1 MVHIFDPAHLGS
13 LTSARREQAVK
24 PRELL
29 HKAGL
34 QARETV
40 LDWGCGAGFFA
51 LPAAELVGQ
60 GGLVIG
66 VDLQPEMV
74 AATQEAAHQAGL
86 GNLEVKLAPGAYE
99 LPPDLP
105 KVDWVLLAY
114 ILHEV
119 DDPQRLLRVAQR
131 AMKPQGRLLIVEWP
145 KEAGP
150 HGPPLAER
158 LSPAELAAF
167 YQPLGLQEQDFWE
180 NRPEYY
186 ALVLAAGGA
195 AGQS

>member
-1 MVHIFDPAHLGS
+1 MVHIFDPARLAS
-13 LTSARREQAVK
+13 LTSTRRQQAVK
-24 PRELL
+24 PQELL
-29 HKAGL
+29 HRAGL
-34 QARETV
+34 QAGETV

-51 LPAAELVGQ
+51 LPAAALVGQ
-60 GGLVIG
+60 AGRVIG

-74 AATQEAAHQAGL
+74 MATQEAARQAGF
-86 GNLEVKLAPGAYE
+86 GNLEVRLTPGAYE

-131 AMKPQGRLLIVEWP
+131 AMKPQGRLLIIEWP

-158 LSPAELAAF
+158 LSPVELTAF
-167 YQPLGLQEQDFWE
+167 YRPLGLQERDFWE

-186 ALVLAAGGA
+186 ALVLAASGAGGE
-195 AGQS
+195 S